1 MAALTNYA
9 VQQIN
14 LEMKDGTGTI
24 PSTYYAAA
32 MKVMPGL
39 DGTGGTEIDPGVDT
53 WYARQAVTL
62 DTPSLA
68 GRSMANAAAIEWTAS
83 AGTTRSNWALLRLP
97 LKLKSSP
104 SIGVFHSSPRSKPS
118 IVASP
123 PLASEISAAE
133 ANCRMMSL

>member
-83 AGTTRSNWALLRLP
+83 AGTTVSGNIVGTVLYDAPTGGNAWVLSPATNQITVGTGSPLRIA
-97 LKLKSSP
+97 
-104 SIGVFHSSPRSKPS
+104 IGQLVIEYPTT
-118 IVASP
+118 
-123 PLASEISAAE
+123 
-133 ANCRMMSL
+133 

>member
-32 MKVMPGL
+32 MKVMPAL
-39 DGTGGTEIDPGVDT
+39 DGTGGTEVDPGVNT
-53 WYARQAVTL
+53 WYARVAVTL

-68 GRSMANAAAIEWTAS
+68 GRSMANADEISWHSSAPDAITGNIV
-83 AGTTRSNWALLRLP
+83 GTVLYDDATYGMGNAWVLAPATNQISVGIGSP
-97 LKLKSSP
+97 LKIAVGQLVIEYP
-104 SIGVFHSSPRSKPS
+104 TT
-118 IVASP
+118 
-123 PLASEISAAE
+123 
-133 ANCRMMSL
+133 